1 MKSFRGATICW
12 YSHLRSSC
20 QRWRSSFADMRGR
33 LLLSLLGALLAL
45 FGSTFVIP
53 IVAGLLL
60 GEPHEQVGWLYGL
73 PLLLSV
79 GGGLLLYYRFRSN
92 DELRDREAFALVS
105 VAWLVFAVIGALPYA
120 MAGELSGPDGVP
132 LLVYDLSPVE
142 AYFESISGLTTTGAT
157 IFDTSV
163 ANGTTD
169 DGYFAAPKSL
179 LLWRSQSQWL
189 GGMGIIVLATVVL
202 SRLLGGGIQV
212 LRAEMPGTGV
222 TRVKPQ
228 MAQTAQLLWGLYAG
242 LTAVE
247 VLLLRFVGGLPLY
260 DAICTAFS
268 NLSTGGFSPQTASIG
283 AYNSGLVEGI
293 VIAFMLLAGINF
305 VLLYGFFISL
315 RRNDE
320 QRLLRG
326 WQHLWTSGEFR
337 YYLSFVTIA
346 ITLVVIGL
354 CAPLQGN
361 GWAPAEALRPA
372 LFQVVSILTGTGFTT
387 QDFGSWATAAQF
399 VLLLLMFVGGC
410 AGSTTGGLKVIR
422 IEILLKALW
431 RELFLV
437 VHPRAVR
444 KLRLGTKVLE
454 EELVR
459 NVAVFFF
466 IYIILFLTGALVLLY
481 LEPGWTLVDAMAASI
496 ACLSNVGP
504 GLGAIGPGASYA
516 GLASPTLGVLSLL
529 MWLGRLEI
537 ITGLLLFF
545 PRTYRD

>member
-1 MKSFRGATICW
+1 M
-12 YSHLRSSC
+12 
-20 QRWRSSFADMRGR
+20 
-33 LLLSLLGALLAL
+33 LSLLGVLLAL
-45 FGSTFVIP
+45 FGSTFLLP
-53 IVAGLLL
+53 LAAGLLL
-60 GEPHEQVGWLYGL
+60 SEPSEQVAWLYGL

-79 GGGLLLYYRFRSN
+79 GGGLLLYLRFRSEE
-92 DELRDREAFALVS
+92 ELRDREAFALVS
-105 VAWLVFAVIGALPYA
+105 AAWLVFAVFGAIPYV
-120 MAGELSGPDGVP
+120 MAGDMAGSDGAP
-132 LLVYDLSPVE
+132 LLVYEPTLAE

-157 IFDTSV
+157 VFDASV
-163 ANGTTD
+163 ANGTTA
-169 DGYFAAPKSL
+169 DGYYNAPKSL

-228 MAQTAQLLWGLYAG
+228 MAQTARLLWGLYAG
-242 LTAVE
+242 LTVAE

-260 DAICTAFS
+260 DAVCTAFS
-268 NLSTGGFSPQTASIG
+268 TVATGGFSPQAGSIG

-293 VIAFMLLAGINF
+293 VAVFMLTAGINF
-305 VLLYGFFISL
+305 VLLYGFFSSV
-315 RRNDE
+315 RRNRE
-320 QRLLRG
+320 QRLLHGLR
-326 WQHLWTSGEFR
+326 QLWTSGEFR
-337 YYLSFVTIA
+337 YYLSFVAIA

-354 CAPLQGN
+354 WAPMQG
-361 GWAPAEALRPA
+361 GGRAPAEALRPA
-372 LFQVVSILTGTGFTT
+372 LFQVVSLLTGTGFTT
-387 QDFGSWATAAQF
+387 QDFGSWAPAAQF

-410 AGSTTGGLKVIR
+410 AGSTAGGLKVIR

-437 VHPRAVR
+437 IHPRAVR
-444 KLRLGTKVLE
+444 KLRLGAKVLDE
-454 EELVR
+454 TLVR

-481 LEPGWTLVDAMAASI
+481 LEPGWTLVDAMGASI

-504 GLGAIGPGASYA
+504 GLGAVGPGASYA

-545 PRTYRD
+545 PGTYRD

>member
-1 MKSFRGATICW
+1 
-12 YSHLRSSC
+12 
-20 QRWRSSFADMRGR
+20 MRGR
-33 LLLSLLGALLAL
+33 LLLSLLGVLLAL
-45 FGSTFVIP
+45 FGSTFLLP
-53 IVAGLLL
+53 LFAGLLL
-60 GEPHEQVGWLYGL
+60 GEPREQVAWLYGL

-79 GGGLLLYYRFRSN
+79 GGGSLLYFQFRS
-92 DELRDREAFALVS
+92 DEELRDREAFALVS

-120 MAGELSGPDGVP
+120 MAGELSGPDGAP
-132 LLVYDLSPVE
+132 LLVYDLSPAE
-142 AYFESISGLTTTGAT
+142 SYFESISGLTTTGAT
-157 IFDTSV
+157 VFDSSV
-163 ANGTTD
+163 ANGTTA

-228 MAQTAQLLWGLYAG
+228 MAQTARLLWGLYAG
-242 LTAVE
+242 LTVVE
-247 VLLLRFVGGLPLY
+247 MLLLRFVGGLPLY
-260 DAICTAFS
+260 DAVCTAFS
-268 NLSTGGFSPQTASIG
+268 NLSTGGFSPQAGSIG
-283 AYNSGLVEGI
+283 AYDSGLVEGI

-337 YYLSFVTIA
+337 YYLSFVGIA
-346 ITLVVIGL
+346 ILLVVIGL
-354 CAPLQGN
+354 WAPLRGN
-361 GWAPAEALRPA
+361 GWAFGETLRPA
-372 LFQVVSILTGTGFTT
+372 LFQVVSILTGTGFTS
-387 QDFGSWATAAQF
+387 QDYGSWAVAAQF

-444 KLRLGTKVLE
+444 KLRLGAMVLDE
-454 EELVR
+454 TLVR

-481 LEPGWTLVDAMAASI
+481 LEPGWGLVDAMAASI

-504 GLGAIGPGASYA
+504 GLGAVGPGASYA
-516 GLASPTLGVLSLL
+516 GLSSSTLSILSLL

-545 PRTYRD
+545 PGTYRD

>member
-1 MKSFRGATICW
+1 
-12 YSHLRSSC
+12 
-20 QRWRSSFADMRGR
+20 MRGR

-53 IVAGLLL
+53 MVAGLLL
-60 GEPHEQVGWLYGL
+60 GEPREQVAWLYGL

-79 GGGLLLYYRFRSN
+79 GGGLLLYYHFRSN
-92 DELRDREAFALVS
+92 EELRDREAFALVS
-105 VAWLVFAVIGALPYA
+105 VAWLVFAAIGALPYA
-120 MAGELSGPDGVP
+120 MAGELSGPDGAP

-157 IFDTSV
+157 LFNSSV
-163 ANGTTD
+163 ANGTTA

-212 LRAEMPGTGV
+212 LRAEMPGTGI

-260 DAICTAFS
+260 DAVCTAFS
-268 NLSTGGFSPQTASIG
+268 NLSTGGFSPQADSIG
-283 AYNSGLVEGI
+283 AYDSGLVEGI

-315 RRNDE
+315 RRNNE

-354 CAPLQGN
+354 WAPLQGN

-372 LFQVVSILTGTGFTT
+372 LFQVVSILTGTGFTS
-387 QDFGSWATAAQF
+387 QDFGSWAAGAQF

-444 KLRLGTKVLE
+444 KLRLGAKVLE

-481 LEPGWTLVDAMAASI
+481 LEPDWGLVDAMAASI

-504 GLGAIGPGASYA
+504 GLGAVGPGASYA
-516 GLASPTLGVLSLL
+516 GLANPTLGVLSLL

-545 PRTYRD
+545 PKTYRD

>member
-1 MKSFRGATICW
+1 
-12 YSHLRSSC
+12 
-20 QRWRSSFADMRGR
+20 MRGR

-105 VAWLVFAVIGALPYA
+105 VAWLVFAAIGALPYA

-132 LLVYDLSPVE
+132 LLAYDLSPVE

-157 IFDTSV
+157 IFDPSV
-163 ANGTTD
+163 ANGTTA

-260 DAICTAFS
+260 DAVCTAFS
-268 NLSTGGFSPQTASIG
+268 NLSTGGFSPQAASIG
-283 AYNSGLVEGI
+283 AYNSGIVEGI

-326 WQHLWTSGEFR
+326 W
-337 YYLSFVTIA
+337 
-346 ITLVVIGL
+346 
-354 CAPLQGN
+354 
-361 GWAPAEALRPA
+361 
-372 LFQVVSILTGTGFTT
+372 
-387 QDFGSWATAAQF
+387 
-399 VLLLLMFVGGC
+399 
-410 AGSTTGGLKVIR
+410 
-422 IEILLKALW
+422 
-431 RELFLV
+431 
-437 VHPRAVR
+437 
-444 KLRLGTKVLE
+444 
-454 EELVR
+454 
-459 NVAVFFF
+459 
-466 IYIILFLTGALVLLY
+466 
-481 LEPGWTLVDAMAASI
+481 
-496 ACLSNVGP
+496 
-504 GLGAIGPGASYA
+504 
-516 GLASPTLGVLSLL
+516 
-529 MWLGRLEI
+529 
-537 ITGLLLFF
+537 
-545 PRTYRD
+545 

>member
-1 MKSFRGATICW
+1 
-12 YSHLRSSC
+12 
-20 QRWRSSFADMRGR
+20 MRGR
-33 LLLSLLGALLAL
+33 LLLSLLGVLLAL
-45 FGSTFVIP
+45 FGITFLLP
-53 IVAGLLL
+53 LAAGLML
-60 GEPHEQVGWLYGL
+60 GESREQVAWLYGL

-79 GGGLLLYYRFRSN
+79 GGGLLLYYQFRS
-92 DELRDREAFALVS
+92 DEELRDREAFALVS
-105 VAWLVFAVIGALPYA
+105 VAWLLFAVFGAIPYV
-120 MAGELSGPDGVP
+120 MAGDMAGSDGEP
-132 LLVYDLSPVE
+132 LLVYDLTLAE

-157 IFDTSV
+157 VFDASV

-222 TRVKPQ
+222 TRIKPQ
-228 MAQTAQLLWGLYAG
+228 MAQTARLLWGLYAG
-242 LTAVE
+242 LTVVE
-247 VLLLRFVGGLPLY
+247 MLLLRFVGELPLY
-260 DAICTAFS
+260 DAVCTAFS
-268 NLSTGGFSPQTASIG
+268 NLSTGGFSPQAGSIG
-283 AYNSGLVEGI
+283 AYDSGLVEGI

-337 YYLSFVTIA
+337 YYLSFVGIA
-346 ITLVVIGL
+346 ISLVVVGL
-354 CAPLQGN
+354 WAPLRGN
-361 GWAPAEALRPA
+361 GWAFGEALQPA
-372 LFQVVSILTGTGFTT
+372 LFQVVSILTGTGFTS
-387 QDFGSWATAAQF
+387 QDYGSWAVAAQF
-399 VLLLLMFVGGC
+399 VLLLLMFIGGC

-422 IEILLKALW
+422 IEIMLKALW

-444 KLRLGTKVLE
+444 KLRLGAKVLDE
-454 EELVR
+454 TLVR

-481 LEPGWTLVDAMAASI
+481 LEPGWGLVDAMAASI

-504 GLGAIGPGASYA
+504 GLGAVGPGASYA
-516 GLASPTLGVLSLL
+516 GLSNGTLSVLSLL

-545 PRTYRD
+545 PGTYRD